1 MESKDEKVANVANVV
16 NNSTNSES
24 EYETESDR
32 ELIFILMRQ
41 TTYTKK
47 EAIQSLKENNNDIE
61 KCIEHFLEIPPKKD
75 PEMSVNQKIFKNI
88 RDNM

>member
-1 MESKDEKVANVANVV
+1 MESNHEKVDV

-24 EYETESDR
+24 EKEFIS
-32 ELIFILMRQ
+32 ILMRQ
-41 TTYTKK
+41 TTYTKE
-47 EAIQSLKENNNDIE
+47 EAIQSLKENNNNIE
-61 KCIEHFLEIPPKKD
+61 KCIEQFLEIPPKKQ